1 MEMNEKK
8 KKMIKLQFYENFCI
22 SDNQWSKG
30 GVEKFEYR
38 STNFYVSRLFRFQ
51 TISFSEYAV
60 VFDTRA
66 IVCFRG

>member
-1 MEMNEKK
+1 MK
-8 KKMIKLQFYENFCI
+8 IVVSQII
-22 SDNQWSKG
+22 SDLMG

-51 TISFSEYAV
+51 TTSFSEYAV

-66 IVCFRG
+66 IVCFSG